1 MIQRYAMYLK
11 SHQKTVS
18 GVPQGFSAICLVFLG
33 LEKHRCHCRTSL
45 GTGSKGTPWRR
56 LLIAPMRS
64 ARWPS
69 ASSTGTSFHS
79 RPLSISWSGVTEAG
93 RCPRC
98 MASFRGSILCGLRF
112 LPEGRFD
119 HPRGHVP
126 GDLRGFRHAPDMG
139 GGDRP
144 FLEQGQLFGQMPWLR
159 RAQLGTQPFEIGHD
173 AVLVFSG
180 GAVRGMGM
188 VAEFPGGVD
197 ESAAVEPHAFE
208 RAPAEPHAQRVEHR
222 QQPPARV
229 GRGLFHLAHQPV
241 AKLLVTSMQH
251 GENQFVLGPEMFV
264 ERHLCD
270 AGFGQDLV
278 DPGGVEAA
286 RVKKFQGGI
295 HQIVAAGFRHIYK
308 PYQTVLYTS
317 CRSITGIQGPAS
329 QVAQQKVSRTIDI
342 RTDRSVYIC
351 SLTYPKRDPS

>member
-69 ASSTGTSFHS
+69 ASSTSTSFHS
-79 RPLSISWSGVTEAG
+79 RPPSISWSGVTEAG

-98 MASFRGSILCGLRF
+98 VASFRGSLLCGLRC

-119 HPRGHVP
+119 DPRGHVP
-126 GDLRGFRHAPDMG
+126 GDLRGFRHG
-139 GGDRP
+139 THLRGGDRP
-144 FLEQGQLFGQMPWLR
+144 FLEQGQLFGQMPWLW

-197 ESAAVEPHAFE
+197 ESAAVEPHPLE
-208 RAPAEPHAQRVEHR
+208 RASVEPHTQRVEHR

-229 GRGLFHLAHQPV
+229 RRGLLHLAHQPV
-241 AKLLVTSMQH
+241 AEFLIASMQH

-270 AGFGQDLV
+270 AGFGQNLV

-308 PYQTVLYTS
+308 PYQTVLSSYHRNS
-317 CRSITGIQGPAS
+317 AGIQWSVS

-342 RTDRSVYIC
+342 STDRSVYIIP
-351 SLTYPKRDPS
+351 LT